1 MATLTISHYVYLTKE
16 QRYALHAGQE
26 VEVVGVSVPVWFHKG
41 TTSEPAKELFC
52 KYKLTNEK
60 TNKVIFQTE
69 EGYAVNLPQPQAEKI
84 TDETPIATGYSDKLL
99 NVEDKGSEY
108 LDFRQ
113 YNRIKQGDKEFNVVH
128 FVEIKTLETLMET
141 LN

>member
-26 VEVVGVSVPVWFHKG
+26 VEVVGVSVPVWFQKG
-41 TTSEPAKELFC
+41 TTSEPARELFC

-60 TNKVIFQTE
+60 VNKVISQME
-69 EGYAVNLPQPQAEKI
+69 EGYVINLPQKTEAT
-84 TDETPIATGYSDKLL
+84 TDETPISSGQSDRLL
-99 NVEDKGSEY
+99 DITDKGAEF

-113 YNRIKQGDKEFNVVH
+113 YNKVRQEHREFNVVH
-128 FVEIKTLETLMET
+128 FVEIKRLETLMET
-141 LN
+141 LS